1 MGDRDEAALH
11 RHNVSSSSVKPSEV
25 GKFVGTTSP
34 TNLSKKE
41 AEVLA
46 QIKIANRRLEDLRS
60 EYERAVV
67 KMQVVFI
74 LRQSLQSIYICIR
87 FLLTTNHLIIR

>member
-1 MGDRDEAALH
+1 MGDRGEASLH
-11 RHNVSSSSVKPSEV
+11 RHNVSNSYVKSSVV

-46 QIKIANRRLEDLRS
+46 QIKLVKRRLEDLRS
-60 EYERAVV
+60 EYKRAVV

-74 LRQSLQSIYICIR
+74 
-87 FLLTTNHLIIR
+87 HH